1 MNSKKLNKN
10 GKLPT
15 AKDYE
20 NLKIKLSEADKKRI
34 ASTRAVLE
42 TIIPPKQTDNWC
54 STLDFLSHKKTRL

>member
-1 MNSKKLNKN
+1 MVSKKTNKN

-34 ASTRAVLE
+34 ALTRAALQAIE
-42 TIIPPKQTDNWC
+42 KENCGGNWC
-54 STLDFLSHKKTRL
+54 STLDFLSLKKRRF